1 MEVEEEFLKNAASMA
16 RFAEEEIK
24 QFLAWTGKRS
34 PYSRTAEELR
44 AKMQTIVT
52 DIKHL
57 RKEFASI
64 PATDSYVMPH
74 PAMIGGRNVNPAS
87 LD

>member
-1 MEVEEEFLKNAASMA
+1 MEVEEEFLQNAASMV

-34 PYSRTAEELR
+34 PYTRSAEEIK
-44 AKMQTIVT
+44 AKLEEVAAN
-52 DIKHL
+52 IKL
-57 RKEFASI
+57 LKKEYSSSI
-64 PATDSYVMPH
+64 DATRS
-74 PAMIGGRNVNPAS
+74 VNRPSTSHNSAAS